1 MNKQTITR
9 REALVALGTGIAT
22 VGAST
27 PAVAA
32 TAADTASLEAAS
44 EALRQALEQGDG
56 PVLQTLLHERMTYS
70 HSDGRV
76 WTKAV
81 LLEAIAGKQRYL
93 SVRTSAQT
101 VEVAGSTG
109 IVRHTYDVVNN
120 DEKKST
126 GHLKVLLCWVSQGQ
140 GWQMLARSA
149 TTVPA

>member
-1 MNKQTITR
+1 
-9 REALVALGTGIAT
+9 
-22 VGAST
+22 
-27 PAVAA
+27 
-32 TAADTASLEAAS
+32 
-44 EALRQALEQGDG
+44 
-56 PVLQTLLHERMTYS
+56 MTYS

-101 VEVAGSTG
+101 VEVAGAPASCGTPMTWSTTT
-109 IVRHTYDVVNN
+109 RRRAR
-120 DEKKST
+120 